1 MRLKTEQF
9 ADGHHELPI
18 SGPISRA
25 RNLLSVVLS
34 SGLIS
39 GSAGCTTKV
48 IYQKPTP
55 AQLTIEPSVCDQNE
69 TKEEPVQSEEP
80 ELPPDTYEVT
90 LRCDFDEALEAGNY
104 ERIAYPFS
112 EVSKKIEPPEAEC
125 VEGEK
130 KQVRLL
136 VFDAE
141 LTNQEAI
148 SKIDEAGYQPA
159 AWTELLALGAQYP
172 DLQKDF
178 AIYALGS
185 VWEEFPDG
193 FKRYPYLVTPLYV
206 SPYHFSERFTAI
218 KSWADKRTFNV
229 SAHCNDY
236 SDLSSSGWVCSMEDG
251 KFEKRTRYLAVP
263 KKK

>member
-1 MRLKTEQF
+1 MRLKTEEF

-34 SGLIS
+34 SALIS

-48 IYQKPTP
+48 VYQKPTP
-55 AQLTIEPSVCDQNE
+55 VQLTVDPLSFDRPE
-69 TKEEPVQSEEP
+69 TGEAPESEEVP

-90 LRCDFDEALEAGNY
+90 MRCDFEEALKAGNY

-125 VEGEK
+125 FEGEK

-141 LTNQEAI
+141 LTDQEAI
-148 SKIDEAGYQPA
+148 AKIDEAGYQPA
-159 AWTELLALGAQYP
+159 QWPELLALGAEYP
-172 DLQKDF
+172 DLQKNYI
-178 AIYALGS
+178 IYALGS

-193 FKRYPYLVTPLYV
+193 FKRYPYLVAPRYI
-206 SPYHFSERFTAI
+206 SSSFFSARFTAT
-218 KSWADKRTFNV
+218 KSWADKRIFNV
-229 SAHCNDY
+229 SPHCEDF
-236 SDLSSSGWVCSMEDG
+236 SDLNSLGWECSMEDG
-251 KFEKRTRYLAVP
+251 KYEKRTRYLAVP